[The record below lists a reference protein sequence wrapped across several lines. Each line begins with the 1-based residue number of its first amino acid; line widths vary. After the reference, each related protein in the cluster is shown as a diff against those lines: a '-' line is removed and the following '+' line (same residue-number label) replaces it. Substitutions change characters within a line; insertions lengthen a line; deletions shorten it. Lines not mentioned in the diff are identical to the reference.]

1 MQWKPELFI
10 FKTPEEYIVITA
22 TNIYIYIV
30 AKIIYVCAIW
40 KKSIAFDAGGYSLL
54 LLLCSASLQKR
65 RKFASSQRATTTF
78 ESSGAKK
85 PNQIVFLKAFLRQ
98 MNSSC
103 LFWFIHLV
111 CTFEKWISYAT

>member
-1 MQWKPELFI
+1 METGVVRFQNARGVHRYHSDK
-10 FKTPEEYIVITA
+10 
-22 TNIYIYIV
+22 YIYISWQRSFMSV
-30 AKIIYVCAIW
+30 LYG
-40 KKSIAFDAGGYSLL
+40 KKRIAFDAGGYSLL